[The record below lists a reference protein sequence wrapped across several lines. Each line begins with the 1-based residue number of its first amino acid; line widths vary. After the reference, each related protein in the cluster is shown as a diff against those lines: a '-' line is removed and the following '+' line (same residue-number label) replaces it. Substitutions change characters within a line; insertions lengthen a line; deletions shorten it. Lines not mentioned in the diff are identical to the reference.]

1 MTAEFTL
8 DTARYAGDA
17 SEGRWA
23 SVQWGRH
30 YGRILF
36 AGLFVLPVL
45 LAAIYFGLAASDRY
59 VSETRFIVRS
69 VERPA
74 AQGAAAYLQSVG
86 ITRANDE
93 AFAMQDFVRSRDL
106 MTMIGRKF
114 DLRSIWGREDADWI
128 SRFGGLTGRTS
139 EEALFEHFQKRVRV
153 EKNLETGITT
163 LTVDSY
169 DPAISRD
176 IARTILAAGEERI
189 NQLNARASR
198 DLLGAVEKTEADA
211 SAQLAAAA
219 KELTA
224 YRQQVGEVD
233 PEAEAEAGVDRS
245 SALEKELASLEAA
258 LQNMKAQ
265 APLNPG
271 RRSLEQQAAA
281 IRAQVAAQRGNLT
294 SGSDNLAVKIDEL
307 QRLQVQADIAARTF
321 REARQQLAEAR
332 ERADRQRVYLEQ
344 IAAPNMPDEPL
355 EPRRMRYFLTVALA
369 SLWAFLIFYLLVS
382 GSREHLNLH

>member
-1 MTAEFTL
+1 MTAGFTL
-8 DTARYAGDA
+8 DPANYTGGAPAG
-17 SEGRWA
+17 RRA
-23 SVQWGRH
+23 SVHWGRH

-36 AGLFVLPVL
+36 TGLFALPVM
-45 LAAIYFGLAASDRY
+45 LAAIYFGLVASDRY

-106 MTMIGRKF
+106 MTMIGRTF
-114 DLRSIWGREDADWI
+114 DLRSIWGRRDADWI

-139 EEALFEHFQKRVRV
+139 DEALFDHFQKRIRV

-163 LTVDSY
+163 LTVDTY
-169 DPAISRD
+169 DPATSRD
-176 IARTILAAGEERI
+176 IARTILAAGERRI

-198 DLLGAVEKTEADA
+198 DLLGAVEKTEAEA
-211 SAQLAAAA
+211 SARLAAATR
-219 KELTA
+219 ELTA

-245 SALEKELASLEAA
+245 SALQKELASLEAA
-258 LQNMKAQ
+258 FQSMKVQ

-271 RRSLEQQAAA
+271 RRALEQQIAA
-281 IRAQVAAQRGNLT
+281 IRTQVDAQRGRLT
-294 SGSDNLAVKIDEL
+294 SGNNNLAGKIDEL
-307 QRLQVQADIAARTF
+307 QRLQVQADIAARTY

-344 IAAPNMPDEPL
+344 IATPSMPDEPL
-355 EPRRMRYFLTVALA
+355 EPRRLRYFLTVVLA

-382 GSREHLNLH
+382 GSREHLNMH

>member
-74 AQGAAAYLQSVG
+74 ALGAAAYLQSVG

>member
-1 MTAEFTL
+1 VTAEFTL
-8 DTARYAGDA
+8 NTARYAGSA

-23 SVQWGRH
+23 SVQWGRY

-45 LAAIYFGLAASDRY
+45 LAAFYFGLVASDRY

-106 MTMIGRKF
+106 MMLVGRKF
-114 DLRSIWGREDADWI
+114 DLRAIWGREGADWV

-139 EEALFEHFQKRVRV
+139 DEALFEHFQKRIKV

-163 LTVDSY
+163 LTVDTY
-169 DPAISRD
+169 DPATSRD

-198 DLLGAVEKTEADA
+198 DLLGAVEKTEAEA
-211 SAQLAAAA
+211 AAQLAAAT

-258 LQNMKAQ
+258 LQSMKAQ
-265 APLNPG
+265 APLNPA
-271 RRSLEQQAAA
+271 RRSLEQQVAA
-281 IRAQVAAQRGNLT
+281 IRAQVAAQRGSLT
-294 SGSDNLAVKIDEL
+294 SGSDNLAAKIDEL
-307 QRLQVQADIAARTF
+307 HQLQVQADIAARTF
-321 REARQQLAEAR
+321 REARQQLADAR

-344 IAAPNMPDEPL
+344 IAAPSMPDEPL

-382 GSREHLNLH
+382 GSREHLNMH

>member
-1 MTAEFTL
+1 M
-8 DTARYAGDA
+8 
-17 SEGRWA
+17 
-23 SVQWGRH
+23 
-30 YGRILF
+30 
-36 AGLFVLPVL
+36 
-45 LAAIYFGLAASDRY
+45 
-59 VSETRFIVRS
+59 
-69 VERPA
+69 
-74 AQGAAAYLQSVG
+74 
-86 ITRANDE
+86 
-93 AFAMQDFVRSRDL
+93 
-106 MTMIGRKF
+106 
-114 DLRSIWGREDADWI
+114 
-128 SRFGGLTGRTS
+128 
-139 EEALFEHFQKRVRV
+139 
-153 EKNLETGITT
+153 
-163 LTVDSY
+163 
-169 DPAISRD
+169 
-176 IARTILAAGEERI
+176 
-189 NQLNARASR
+189 
-198 DLLGAVEKTEADA
+198 LGAVEKTEADA